1 MSLGVAPETR
11 VDVYPAIDPS
21 NFVGALKDKVAFVTG
36 AGTLYSLDT
45 CCIVK

>member
-11 VDVYPAIDPS
+11 THVYPAIEAS

-36 AGTLYSLDT
+36 AGQANIIKL
-45 CCIVK
+45 IEI